1 MAMKKIS
8 SKTISRALLYVRTLE
23 SLVRE
28 GKLTVSSRELAQ
40 ETDLTDVQ
48 IRKDI
53 SKFGKVGTPRV
64 GYDTAELK
72 SILEKFILQKKVIR
86 IVLFGVGNLGKA
98 ILKYAGF
105 GKQKLQI
112 VAAFDK
118 DKKKTGKS
126 INDVRVYPFEKALD
140 VIKKNTVDIGIIA
153 VPKEKGQEVADLI
166 VEAGI
171 KGIVNF
177 APISLKVPKQVY
189 HRDID
194 LAIEFLSVYCD
205 ARG

>member
-1 MAMKKIS
+1 MKKIS

-28 GKLTVSSRELAQ
+28 GKTTVSSRELAR

-64 GYDTAELK
+64 GYDTAGLK
-72 SILEKFILQKKVIR
+72 NILENFILQKKVIQ

-118 DKKKTGKS
+118 DKKKIDKCVNG
-126 INDVRVYPFEKALD
+126 VRVYPFEKALS
-140 VIKKNTVDIGIIA
+140 VMKKNTVDIGIIA

-166 VEAGI
+166 VASGI

-177 APISLKVPKQVY
+177 APVSLKVPKHVY
-189 HRDID
+189 CRNID